1 MAAIKAIPT
10 EYKGI
15 KMRSKL
21 EATWAQFFDAVGF
34 EWEYEKHRLPGWL
47 VDFSIKMASGEWLH
61 CEVKPA
67 DIETTQRRQEYLRHE
82 KREAL
87 LSEFGYNKAM
97 KQANKNVSVAML
109 GLHPFYTS
117 RDAKQLCIGL
127 FYGNPFP
134 GEPDPIAPLFDTLA
148 LKYDNGKFG
157 LSACWG
163 VWSDIVNPALDEKA
177 FIYRGDKIEK
187 LVKIYFPFSNI

>member
-1 MAAIKAIPT
+1 MEKIEAIPT
-10 EYKGI
+10 EYNGI

-21 EATWAQFFDAVGF
+21 EANWALFFDAIGI

-47 VDFSIKMASGEWLH
+47 VDFSIKMQTGEWLY

-67 DIETTQRRQEYLRHE
+67 DLETTQRRQEYLRHE

-87 LSEFGYNKAM
+87 LSEFGYEKAM
-97 KQANKNVSVAML
+97 KRADKNVSVAML
-109 GLHPFYTS
+109 GLHPFYTA

-127 FYGNPFP
+127 FYGNPFN
-134 GEPDPIAPLFDTLA
+134 GEVDPIAPLFDSLA
-148 LKYDNGKFG
+148 LKYDNGNFG
-157 LSACWG
+157 LSMCWG
-163 VWSDIVNPALDEKA
+163 VWDDLVNPNVAAQD

-187 LVKIYFPFSNI
+187 LVKTYFPFSNI